1 MVDRLYEYLDNTS
14 RRDKPLGWLGS
25 SRSDLR
31 AFPVL
36 ARRMAGFQLR
46 RVQQGLEPYDWK
58 PMKSVGP
65 GIREIRIRTGLEHRV
80 FYVATLAEAVFVLH
94 AFEKRTSRT
103 PKADLDVARKRHS
116 VLIAG
121 RKG

>member
-1 MVDRLYEYLDNTS
+1 MVERLYEYLHNTP
-14 RRDKPLGWLGS
+14 RRDKPLRWLGS

-36 ARRMAGFQLR
+36 ARRLAGFQLR

-58 PMKSVGP
+58 PMTSVGP
-65 GIREIRIRTGLEHRV
+65 GIREIRIRTGLEYRV
-80 FYVATLAEAVFVLH
+80 FYVATFAEAVFVLH

-103 PKADLDVARKRHS
+103 SKADLDVARKRHGGL
-116 VLIAG
+116 VAG